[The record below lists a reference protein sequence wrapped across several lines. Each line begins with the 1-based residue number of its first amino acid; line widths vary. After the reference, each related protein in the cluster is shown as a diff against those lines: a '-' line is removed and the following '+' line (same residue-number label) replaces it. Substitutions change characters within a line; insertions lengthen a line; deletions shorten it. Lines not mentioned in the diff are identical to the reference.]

1 MLTSTDAKSTPKL
14 GLGQYLA
21 SIRTDR
27 KMTLREVE
35 EATNKQVSNAY
46 LSQIE
51 TGKIQKP
58 SPNVLNALAELY
70 AIDFQKLMELAG
82 YVTSVKART
91 DASRHG
97 RVATFAEHNLTSDE
111 ESELL
116 QYLQFLRQKKKPS
129 DKT

>member
-1 MLTSTDAKSTPKL
+1 MKPT
-14 GLGQYLA
+14 LGQYLA

-58 SPNVLNALAELY
+58 SPNILHALAELY
-70 AIDFQKLMELAG
+70 AINFEKLMEMAG
-82 YVTSVKART
+82 YLI
-91 DASRHG
+91 SRHKAD
-97 RVATFAEHNLTSDE
+97 RCRTPRTS
-111 ESELL
+111 
-116 QYLQFLRQKKKPS
+116 RHVRR
-129 DKT
+129 T